1 MKRLLLAGG
10 TTATSFILT
19 AQAAFAQTAASGA
32 PEDTS
37 KQPLD
42 LPLEQAQ
49 QQAQTGSSSGGG
61 LGRTIIGLLIVCAI
75 IYGLYWILR
84 QVKKAREEQASG
96 SGLHSLASLPLGP
109 NRSLHM
115 IRAGRDIVLVGV
127 AEHGVQPIRSYSHE
141 EAFEAGLIDEDGDAT
156 GGSNGG
162 GPTLPLGK
170 GAKAAGFSSPGAA
183 IGGALHKL
191 RERTVRK

>member
-10 TTATSFILT
+10 TTAISFILLADAAL
-19 AQAAFAQTAASGA
+19 AQAKKES
-32 PEDTS
+32 E
-37 KQPLD
+37 QPLD
-42 LPLEQAQ
+42 LPLEQVQ
-49 QQAQTGSSSGGG
+49 EQASGGGSSSGGG

-75 IYGLYWILR
+75 IYGLYWVLK

-127 AEHGVQPIRSYSHE
+127 AEHGVQPIRSYTE
-141 EAFEAGLIDEDGDAT
+141 QEAYDSGLISDDDDEPTDPGA
-156 GGSNGG
+156 GGLV
-162 GPTLPLGK
+162 PK
-170 GAKAAGFSSPGAA
+170 AGFTKPTE
-183 IGGALHKL
+183 ALGTALTKL